1 MGAARRCFV
10 SNSAKTTV
18 CTAAPARL
26 SVGTQ
31 GTAPLCSTHT
41 QTIKPHP
48 FQLLGA
54 QKSFLLPGEKLEQ
67 HCNSCLK
74 HFFPAYSVIPLKAHA
89 FHFPTNHR
97 WEHLAFS
104 SFIFSSLFSP
114 KVSRPVF
121 LSVSVA
127 DPHGRGALPPGEP
140 GRVTPA
146 PPSPEL
152 QAEEAAGPVKARTS

>member
-1 MGAARRCFV
+1 MFLCPTLL
-10 SNSAKTTV
+10 KQ
-18 CTAAPARL
+18 L
-26 SVGTQ
+26 SVLQLLPGSAWVHGHRAQ
-31 GTAPLCSTHT
+31 PATAPLCCTGT
-41 QTIKPHP
+41 QTTKPHP
-48 FQLLGA
+48 FELLAA
-54 QKSFLLPGEKLEQ
+54 QKSFLLPGEKPEQ

-89 FHFPTNHR
+89 FLFPTNPR

-104 SFIFSSLFSP
+104 SFIFSSLFLP
-114 KVSRPVF
+114 KVSRLAF

-146 PPSPEL
+146 PPSPRVS
-152 QAEEAAGPVKARTS
+152 APDRGSCRPS